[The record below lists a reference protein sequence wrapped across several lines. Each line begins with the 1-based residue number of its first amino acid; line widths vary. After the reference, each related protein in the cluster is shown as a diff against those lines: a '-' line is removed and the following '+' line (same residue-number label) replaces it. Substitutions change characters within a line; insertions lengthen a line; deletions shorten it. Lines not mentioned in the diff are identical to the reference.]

1 MVYQGRGAKV
11 RALFDRDHLPRTEK
25 MIRNRIRRENL
36 WMR

>member
-11 RALFDRDHLPRTEK
+11 RALFDRAALPAKEKEIRT
-25 MIRNRIRRENL
+25 ILRARGF